1 MNDLVSV
8 IIPSYNRFEYL
19 LQAVESVLN
28 QTYNNIEIIIVN
40 DGSTDNSLE
49 TAQKALSN
57 FNNATFINQKNKGLS
72 IARNKGIANSKGL
85 IISNFS

>member
-28 QTYNNIEIIIVN
+28 QTYDNIEIIIVMMSQTIQGIKN
-40 DGSTDNSLE
+40 ILF
-49 TAQKALSN
+49 QK
-57 FNNATFINQKNKGLS
+57 IVK
-72 IARNKGIANSKGL
+72 
-85 IISNFS
+85 